1 MTLGEKIKVLRK
13 NKNLT
18 QADLAK
24 MCGYRSL
31 TTINKIELGINQ
43 VPISTVE
50 KLATALDVTPAY
62 LMGWEE
68 VMEDKRIDDGHRE
81 LVALIEQLTDEEVA
95 ELSNFVDYIISK
107 RK

>member
-68 VMEDKRIDDGHRE
+68 VMEDKRMDGGHRE

>member
-68 VMEDKRIDDGHRE
+68 VMEDKRMDSGHRE

>member
-62 LMGWEE
+62 LMGWAE